1 MKKIDCCLKFFY
13 LYFEYLKSITHFII
27 FFRDNNGFTKKKCLY
42 ILPVNA
48 ITVPIGNNSS
58 TLISTFGLIKS
69 QNWNSIGHVIG
80 GNSLTKDLLALIFQG
95 WRCNNNSFIRK
106 PNYIGGGQKKN
117 LNSDF
122 TKFLSS
128 YFFFVKLHNFL
139 PIPVPEA

>member
-1 MKKIDCCLKFFY
+1 MI
-13 LYFEYLKSITHFII
+13 S
-27 FFRDNNGFTKKKCLY
+27 RKKKCLY

-106 PNYIGGGQKKN
+106 PNYIEGGQKN

-122 TKFLSS
+122 TKFFVII
-128 YFFFVKLHNFL
+128 FFFREITQFL
-139 PIPVPEA
+139 TYTRSRGIIHVIGANGKISLQNCITKCDPPRSHKFI

>member
-1 MKKIDCCLKFFY
+1 MTFFKISVTHTV
-13 LYFEYLKSITHFII
+13 KSITHFI
-27 FFRDNNGFTKKKCLY
+27 FFFSWQQWFHEKKCLH

-69 QNWNSIGHVIG
+69 QNWNSIGYVIG

-106 PNYIGGGQKKN
+106 PNYIGGEGEIMFLYKFWFHEIFVITFFSWN
-117 LNSDF
+117 YTTSYLYPFPRHNSC
-122 TKFLSS
+122 
-128 YFFFVKLHNFL
+128 H
-139 PIPVPEA
+139 